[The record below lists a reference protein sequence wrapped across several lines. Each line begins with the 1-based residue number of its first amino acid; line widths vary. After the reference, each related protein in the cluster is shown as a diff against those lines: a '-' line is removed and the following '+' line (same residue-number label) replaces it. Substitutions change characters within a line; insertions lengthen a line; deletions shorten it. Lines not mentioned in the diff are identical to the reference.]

1 MCSKANALPSERVI
15 ERDASM
21 RVACNSALAWML
33 ELLSSVVSL
42 SLFLQLKHTNLLQ
55 TRLPLLSAL
64 RKVPTKSLQRRNIT
78 ALRCHHLRIYEDQ
91 KASMPPPPP
100 ILEQHWVQKSMP
112 VQENIFNIRVK
123 LKT

>member
-42 SLFLQLKHTNLLQ
+42 SLFFYISLVDAFHMESDEPRHT
-55 TRLPLLSAL
+55 A
-64 RKVPTKSLQRRNIT
+64 I
-78 ALRCHHLRIYEDQ
+78 
-91 KASMPPPPP
+91 
-100 ILEQHWVQKSMP
+100 
-112 VQENIFNIRVK
+112 
-123 LKT
+123 